1 MLTYNIKDQDILR
14 TSGRELENRYP
25 VSAIRSKLSNFQLS
39 VIIFHSAF
47 CILYLAFCIFYQ
59 ISAILYPLSTFNC
72 PRIIQCKLVMLTR
85 NIKDQDILRISGR
98 QLENRYP
105 VSGIPYP
112 VSGIW
117 YPVSVSAIRS
127 KLSSFQLSVIIFH
140 SAFCILYSAFCIFYQ
155 ISAIPCPLSAFNCS
169 RIIYCKLVMLTSIIM
184 LSNIFYKT

>member
-112 VSGIW
+112 VSRIR
-117 YPVSVSAIRS
+117 YPVSGIR
-127 KLSSFQLSVIIFH
+127 
-140 SAFCILYSAFCIFYQ
+140 YRY
-155 ISAIPCPLSAFNCS
+155 PLSALSYQVSSSQLSFFILLS
-169 RIIYCKLVMLTSIIM
+169 AFYILRFAFSIKYP
-184 LSNIFYKT
+184 LSPVRCQHSIAHA